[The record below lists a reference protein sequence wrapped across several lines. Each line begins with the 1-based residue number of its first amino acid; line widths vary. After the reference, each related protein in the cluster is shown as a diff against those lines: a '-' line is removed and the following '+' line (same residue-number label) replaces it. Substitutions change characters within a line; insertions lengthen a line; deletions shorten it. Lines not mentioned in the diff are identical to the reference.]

1 MNGPTKDSYLKRAF
15 IFAEDKDW
23 VKAAEYCEKV
33 LDIDP
38 ECAEAYFCKMLIDFK
53 FPNVDALEQSCTP
66 ISVNPN
72 FRKAIQFADEEQA
85 KLWRDYSVKNIFN
98 LTINFLKEKNYGGAL
113 PFIEKIRWNEEQIL
127 TLKDA
132 LVENELFA
140 EAMKLLNTDNS
151 KRFSSVEVFKI
162 SFIEDMFKK
171 AEEFRNN
178 KLYHTAYELYKSL
191 EEYKDISQQIE
202 LCLIGIEEQK
212 ALREELAVIK
222 ARKTIATAKYH
233 SVAIMNDGRA
243 VSTKFMDKNRANRK
257 IPHQTECMVYVKEPE
272 WKTLVAIDCN
282 QDHTVALRADGTV
295 VATNAFSDR
304 IIHYSR
310 FDMEGNE
317 EVEKDIIKR
326 YYGGQC
332 NVKGWKGIKAIAAGR
347 YHTVGLKENGSVIS
361 TRYTGEAQFYYN
373 QDNVSEWKDII
384 MITAGDDF
392 SAGLTSDGKVVCTR
406 NDPALE
412 WKDIIYIFDHKNHI
426 YGLRADGKVL
436 RRGQIELKCDEEV
449 IEIVKADSA
458 LGCVGLTKNFTLKA
472 IFKVKRIQE
481 ELNAFDE
488 VASIAGFN
496 NLLILK
502 KDGTVEALP
511 DTSSDNIIDNGQCK
525 VESWKNIAQPPK
537 EKTFSELLENE
548 KVRLKQFEEAKVAA
562 AQAKKLELQQKKEEE
577 QRKIAEAEAERKRI
591 AEEKQR
597 KKAMQEKYCKEGL
610 CRHCG
615 GTFKGLI
622 FKVCTQ
628 CGHKKDY

>member
-98 LTINFLKEKNYGGAL
+98 LTINFLKEKNYGDAL

-140 EAMKLLNTDNS
+140 EAIKLLNTDNS
-151 KRFSSVEVFKI
+151 KQFSSVEVFKI

-202 LCLIGIEEQK
+202 FCLKGIEEQK
-212 ALREELAVIK
+212 ALREEFAVRA

-233 SVAIMNDGRA
+233 SVAIQSDGKA
-243 VSTKFMDKNRANRK
+243 VATKFMDRYRRNPQ
-257 IPHQTECMVYVKEPE
+257 ILYHSQCSVKEPS
-272 WKTLVAIDCN
+272 WSNLVAIDCN
-282 QDHTVALRADGTV
+282 EEHTVALKIDGTV
-295 VATNAFSDR
+295 VSTCSFLNSGYYD
-304 IIHYSR
+304 
-310 FDMEGNE
+310 GNKE
-317 EVEKDIIKR
+317 CDVILSNYAEQEKVGKWKDII
-326 YYGGQC
+326 
-332 NVKGWKGIKAIAAGR
+332 AISAGKF
-347 YHTVGLKENGSVIS
+347 HTVGLKQDGTVVS
-361 TRYTGEAQFYYN
+361 TRYRGQDEYYFG
-373 QDNVSEWKDII
+373 QDRVSGWKDII

-436 RRGQIELKCDEEV
+436 RRDQIELKCDEEV
-449 IEIVKADSA
+449 IEIVKAHSA

-481 ELNAFDE
+481 ELDAFDE
-488 VASIAGFN
+488 VASIAGFY

-511 DTSSDNIIDNGQCK
+511 DTSSDNTDNGQCK

-548 KVRLKQFEEAKVAA
+548 KARLKQFEEAKAAA